1 MVATV
6 SRDSNLWGTALC
18 GGDGVEGSNPFED
31 VVLPSWATMHG
42 RMRKIVLFISV
53 SLDGFFEGPNR
64 EIDWH
69 TVNDE
74 FHSHANEVLSTMSAF
89 LEGRVTYELM
99 HSYWP
104 TADQDPSAT
113 VVVREFAGIWRGMP
127 KYVFSRTLQDAGE
140 PNATI
145 LREVVPEQIEQLK
158 NQPGGD
164 MVVGGPDLL
173 KTFLAL
179 DLVDEMR
186 IHVHPV
192 ILGRGHR
199 LFSEVEAPRS
209 LRLLET
215 RTFSNGIALLHYE
228 VQR

>member
-1 MVATV
+1 
-6 SRDSNLWGTALC
+6 
-18 GGDGVEGSNPFED
+18 
-31 VVLPSWATMHG
+31 
-42 RMRKIVLFISV
+42 MRKIVLFISV
-53 SLDGFFEGPNR
+53 SLDGYFEGPNR
-64 EIDWH
+64 ELDWN
-69 TVNDE
+69 VINDE
-74 FHSHANEVLSTMSAF
+74 FLRHVNDVLREMSVF

-99 HSYWP
+99 HAYWP
-104 TADQDPSAT
+104 TADQDPAAT
-113 VVVREFAGIWRGMP
+113 ETVLDFAGIWRKTP
-127 KYVFSRTLQDAGE
+127 KYVFSRTLQETGE

-158 NQPGGD
+158 SQPGGD

-179 DLVDEMR
+179 NLVDEMR
-186 IHVHPV
+186 IYVHPV

-199 LFSEVEAPRS
+199 LFSEAGAPRS